1 MAVTVI
7 NKETFETTI
16 QSDKLVLV
24 DFFATWC
31 GPCKMLGP
39 VLEEISEELPDDR
52 MIAKLDIDQNVDIA
66 RKYGVMSVPTMIVFK
81 KGKAL
86 AKMVG
91 LHPKEDVIE
100 LFEAAAKL

>member
-1 MAVTVI
+1 MSVTVVT
-7 NKETFETTI
+7 KDTFDTTVAA
-16 QSDKLVLV
+16 DKLVLV

-39 VLEEISEELPDDR
+39 VLEELSEELPEDR
-52 MIAKLDIDQNVDIA
+52 MIVKLDIDQNVDIA
-66 RKYGVMSVPTMIVFK
+66 RKFGVMSVPTMIVFK

-86 AKMVG
+86 AKMIG

>member
-39 VLEEISEELPDDR
+39 VLEELSEELPDDR